1 VAKYC
6 KVDYTKQKYTGKA
19 SGMQMRI
26 TNVLVGKVKVR
37 LIYSSLMVYLTMLSI
52 RNIAS
57 KDCNTELKIM
67 WEEAVLV

>member
-1 VAKYC
+1 
-6 KVDYTKQKYTGKA
+6 
-19 SGMQMRI
+19 
-26 TNVLVGKVKVR
+26 
-37 LIYSSLMVYLTMLSI
+37 MVYLTMSV